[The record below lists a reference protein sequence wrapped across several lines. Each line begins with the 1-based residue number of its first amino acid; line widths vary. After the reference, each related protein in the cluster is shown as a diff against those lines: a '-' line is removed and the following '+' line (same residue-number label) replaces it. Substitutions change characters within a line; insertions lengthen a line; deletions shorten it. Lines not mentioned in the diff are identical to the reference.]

1 MIGSE
6 QASAFGHREIFGDWR
21 VEKFD
26 EDSGCEA
33 RVFTGP
39 NARQHAINY
48 AKQRFGTNI
57 EKELEPYR
65 RRR

>member
-6 QASAFGHREIFGDWR
+6 QASVFGDREIFGDWR

-26 EDSGCEA
+26 EDSGCKA
-33 RVFTGP
+33 RVFIGP
-39 NARQHAINY
+39 NARQQAINY
-48 AKQRFGTNI
+48 AKQRYGTCI
-57 EKELEPYR
+57 EEQLAPYR

>member
-6 QASAFGHREIFGDWR
+6 QASVFGDSETFGDWR

-33 RVFTGP
+33 RVFTDP

-48 AKQRFGTNI
+48 AKQSM
-57 EKELEPYR
+57 EPTSR
-65 RRR
+65 SS

>member
-1 MIGSE
+1 MIGTE
-6 QASAFGHREIFGDWR
+6 QVSVFGDGEIFGDCR

-39 NARQHAINY
+39 NARQQAINY
-48 AKQRFGTNI
+48 AKQRYGTYV
-57 EKELEPYR
+57 EKQLEPYR

>member
-1 MIGSE
+1 LPATEREAAEIGVQTMIGSE
-6 QASAFGHREIFGDWR
+6 QASAFEDGEIFGDWR

-39 NARQHAINY
+39 NARQQAINY
-48 AKQRFGTNI
+48 A
-57 EKELEPYR
+57 
-65 RRR
+65 

>member
-6 QASAFGHREIFGDWR
+6 QASVFEDREIFGDWR

-26 EDSGCEA
+26 ENGGCKA

-39 NARQHAINY
+39 NARQQHEA
-48 AKQRFGTNI
+48 R
-57 EKELEPYR
+57 EPYLGALR
-65 RRR
+65 ITG